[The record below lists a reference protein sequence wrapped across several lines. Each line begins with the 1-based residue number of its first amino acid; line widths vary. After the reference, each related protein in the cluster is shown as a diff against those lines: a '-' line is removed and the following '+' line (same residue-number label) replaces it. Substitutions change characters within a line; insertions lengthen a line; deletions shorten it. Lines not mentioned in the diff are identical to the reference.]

1 MQAVTKPARPDNERR
16 SGCPINLALEV
27 LGDKWSLLVLRDIV
41 FANRRYFRQLLR
53 ESPEGIASNILADR
67 LKRLV
72 DRGVLVKSGDA
83 DHKQKAR
90 YSLTAMGIALVPV
103 LAELGIWGRHHLRAD
118 ELLSV
123 GAKVLESG
131 GPSAR
136 QRLMQELRDEHL
148 TDVQTAPKRARKQS
162 VRGEIQQAYQALIE
176 ADSSDVQRLR
186 G

>member
-1 MQAVTKPARPDNERR
+1 MKEASMDNAQR

-41 FANRRYFRQLLR
+41 FADRRYFRQLLKH
-53 ESPEGIASNILADR
+53 SPEGIASNVLADR
-67 LKRLV
+67 FKRLL
-72 DRGVLVKSGDA
+72 DRGVLTKSGDA

-103 LAELGIWGRHHLRAD
+103 LAELGIWGRHHLHAD

-131 GPSAR
+131 GASAR

-148 TDVQTAPKRARKQS
+148 ASAETAPKRTRRQS
-162 VRGEIQQAYQALIE
+162 VRGRIQQAYQALVE
-176 ADSSDVQRLR
+176 AGPRDVRR
-186 G
+186 PKR